1 MRIENGPSLDKDEIA
16 EYVSGWGF
24 DVDDET
30 LAAFAEEFQQF
41 NELLTGLEDFEEG
54 SSPRR
59 DYRWADDS
67 EDPLGAFITKCE
79 ISESDSGPLADLE
92 VALKDNIAV
101 AGIPMTCGSKVME
114 SFHPHS
120 DATVVSRLLNAGATI
135 TGKAN
140 MDEFAFGGDESTMA
154 YRLARNPNDPD
165 HQPGGSSAGSGVAVA
180 NGDVGVAL
188 GSDTGGSVR
197 FPASWCGVVGL
208 KPTRGLVSLEGFG
221 QFSKTLDTIGPLAR
235 DTETAARVLEV
246 IAGTDPADDFTFG
259 AEVGDYTGKVDRRR
273 GEDLSDLT
281 LGVPEELMGKHE
293 DIDENARA
301 AIDELTDEGADI
313 VSVSIPYYEYIL
325 PAWIAVGMTE
335 MGAYM
340 RASGQN
346 YWADTGARPA
356 LVAALDEGLRTMGEE
371 LGNTVRSSVLYAD
384 YLNNRLGDEYHSL
397 ATRARHLI
405 TEEVSNLFDGIDVL
419 ASTGVPTLPPEWG
432 DGMEDVFTAMTN
444 TCPFNLTGHPA
455 MCLPCGTVDG
465 LPTSLQLVAPH
476 FEEERLFR
484 VGSTWEMLYED

>member
-1 MRIENGPSLDKDEIA
+1 MRIDNSPSLDGDEIGK
-16 EYVSGWGF
+16 YVERWDF

-41 NELLTGLEDFEEG
+41 NELLTRLEEFEDN
-54 SSPRR
+54 SPPER
-59 DYRWADDS
+59 DYKWADDD
-67 EDPLGAFITKCE
+67 EDPLGAFITKCD
-79 ISESDSGPLADLE
+79 ISETDSGRLTDIK
-92 VALKDNIAV
+92 VAVKDNIAV
-101 AGIPMTCGSKVME
+101 AGVPMTCGSKVLE

-135 TGKAN
+135 IGKAN

-154 YRLARNPNDPD
+154 YRLARNPNARN

-180 NGDVGVAL
+180 NGDVGAAL

-197 FPASWCGVVGL
+197 FPASWCGVVGV

-246 IAGTDPADDFTFG
+246 ISGADPADNLTLG
-259 AEVGDYTGKVDRRR
+259 AEMGDYTGSVDRGRA
-273 GEDLSDLT
+273 EDLSNLT
-281 LGVPEELMGKHE
+281 VGVPDELMGKQE

-301 AIDELTDEGADI
+301 AIDQFADEGANI
-313 VSVSIPYYEYIL
+313 VSVSIPNYEFIL
-325 PAWIAVGMTE
+325 PAWIGVGMTE

-340 RASGQN
+340 RARGQN
-346 YWADTGARPA
+346 YWVDTGARPA
-356 LVAALDEGLRTMGEE
+356 YVAALDEGLRTRGKE

-384 YLNNRLGDEYHSL
+384 YLNTRLGDEYHSL

-405 TEEVSNLFDGIDVL
+405 TEEVSSLFEEVDVL

-432 DGMEDVFTAMTN
+432 VGMDDVFTAMTN

-455 MCLPCGTVDG
+455 MCLPCGTVEG
-465 LPTSLQLVAPH
+465 LPTSLQIVAPH
-476 FEEERLFR
+476 FQEERLFR
-484 VGSTWEMLYED
+484 VGSTWERLYED